1 MIDHQQITLL
11 HEEAM
16 ELAERGIMERD
27 PSRARGFFRS
37 TFEKERAAAEFLVGA
52 LEEEPNR
59 SVLYRSAATLAMDCG
74 ELTEAERLIDE
85 GLSGRPPAE
94 IAGELK
100 DLRKKIRAERAA
112 KRPKSSE
119 SSGRSGF
126 PEPVFHRA
134 LAPRDPKRLVS
145 TKASRRKPE

>member
-1 MIDHQQITLL
+1 MIDHEQITAL

-16 ELAERGIMERD
+16 ELAERGIMEVET
-27 PSRARGFFRS
+27 SRARGFFRS
-37 TFEKERAAAEFLVGA
+37 AFEKERAAAELLGGA

-59 SVLYRSAATLAMDCG
+59 SVLYRSAATLAVDCG
-74 ELTEAERLIDE
+74 ELGEAERLIDE

-94 IAGELK
+94 VTRELK
-100 DLRKKIRAERAA
+100 DLQKKVRAEQAA
-112 KRPKSSE
+112 RRSRSSA

-126 PEPVFHRA
+126 TEPVYHRA